1 MSVLT
6 VQCIQRTLTLF
17 FLSILVQLL
26 AAWGLGEGE
35 LSRRGM
41 ERDGITR
48 SIEAVLNCKV
58 QNRERKKKK
67 KFLGAPFTLQPL
79 LLISN
84 GNDVVAV
91 VVVVIIVIIRIGPIC
106 IEERSR

>member
-26 AAWGLGEGE
+26 AAWGLVEGE

-67 KFLGAPFTLQPL
+67 KTSFWEHPL
-79 LLISN
+79 LYSH
-84 GNDVVAV
+84 
-91 VVVVIIVIIRIGPIC
+91 C
-106 IEERSR
+106 C

>member
-26 AAWGLGEGE
+26 AAWGLVEGE

-58 QNRERKKKK
+58 QNRERKRKKN

-84 GNDVVAV
+84 GNDVV
-91 VVVVIIVIIRIGPIC
+91 VVVVIIIIRIGPIC